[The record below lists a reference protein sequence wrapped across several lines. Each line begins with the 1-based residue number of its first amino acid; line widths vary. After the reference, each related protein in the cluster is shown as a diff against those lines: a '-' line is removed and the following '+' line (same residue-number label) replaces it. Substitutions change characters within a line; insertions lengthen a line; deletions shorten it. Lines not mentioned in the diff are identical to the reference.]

1 MDIEAPDLSAKAL
14 IATVAVAY
22 VAALVGFPAYE
33 RYFRGSYDK
42 AAQAI
47 IARADG
53 IPIYSV
59 DDTSVRL
66 SIVAN
71 INALRAPASPVTRP
85 PPQFESGFVL
95 SLNPDSTI
103 GQVVTTFAIGRD
115 PVGTRTRY
123 LLCRGKACF
132 REGISNVGPL
142 SFHKSGILWSI
153 NRTPATP
160 PMFLMVDRNDI
171 NNIS

>member
-1 MDIEAPDLSAKAL
+1 M
-14 IATVAVAY
+14 
-22 VAALVGFPAYE
+22 AALVGFPAYE

-95 SLNPDSTI
+95 SLKSGFDYWASRYD
-103 GQVVTTFAIGRD
+103 VRD
-115 PVGTRTRY
+115 WAGSRRN
-123 LLCRGKACF
+123 A
-132 REGISNVGPL
+132 NPL
-142 SFHKSGILWSI
+142 SSLSRQSLLSGRHIECGPVVFSQI
-153 NRTPATP
+153 GDS
-160 PMFLMVDRNDI
+160 MVN
-171 NNIS
+171 